1 MVVLFC
7 CVAFVLRSFFC
18 DWRAIGV
25 GVCTTLRAAGWC
37 VGQLALDLLGFW
49 VLGFCVLNF
58 YTHCYQYGEGCAIYP
73 LLSVWRGLYLLYPL
87 LSVWRGLLQCM
98 GVFVASG
105 YLEKQKT
112 TKVAAY
118 SIDSC
123 GVRNLIQ
130 NVRHCGLLII

>member
-18 DWRAIGV
+18 DWRAIGA
-25 GVCTTLRAAGWC
+25 GVCTTLLAGGMVQCSGQHAVSAAGWC

-49 VLGFCVLNF
+49 VLEFCV
-58 YTHCYQYGEGCAIYP
+58 GA
-73 LLSVWRGLYLLYPL
+73 LS
-87 LSVWRGLLQCM
+87 
-98 GVFVASG
+98 VFVASG

-123 GVRNLIQ
+123 GVRNLIK

>member
-37 VGQLALDLLGFW
+37 VGQLALDLLGFG
-49 VLGFCVLNF
+49 VLCTEFL
-58 YTHCYQYGEGCAIYP
+58 HP
-73 LLSVWRGLYLLYPL
+73 LLSVWRGLCHFYPL

-123 GVRNLIQ
+123 GVRNLIK